1 MILENIFVNKFCR
14 IFFHGNDHVRNDFFG
29 DRNVTLLTYSLG
41 SRNQNPCSTGEN
53 VKSRAEALKGK
64 KGNPKSR
71 SDSDASGTPGG
82 GNASKPTGEGD
93 GNPLDDSVERLYM
106 CRFFSL
112 IVPSCLADEKKIKD
126 RAIEELRSLSD
137 VAQRTIVRAVR
148 KEARLRC
155 ALGDLVENK
164 KWDELMAW
172 VSRHGITLPS
182 LARRYL

>member
-1 MILENIFVNKFCR
+1 MTDRDIRL
-14 IFFHGNDHVRNDFFG
+14 FFHGEDHDRKDFFG
-29 DRNVTLLTYSLG
+29 DKTVTLLTYSLG
-41 SRNQNPCSTGEN
+41 ERNQDPDSTGKD
-53 VKSRAEALKGK
+53 VKRYAEKLNG
-64 KGNPKSR
+64 
-71 SDSDASGTPGG
+71 DVSGTPGG
-82 GNASKPTGEGD
+82 GNASKPTNEGD

-106 CRFFSL
+106 RRFFSL

-126 RAIEELRSLSD
+126 WAIEELRSLSE

-164 KWDELMAW
+164 KWEELMAW
-172 VSRHGITLPS
+172 VSRHGLTLPS